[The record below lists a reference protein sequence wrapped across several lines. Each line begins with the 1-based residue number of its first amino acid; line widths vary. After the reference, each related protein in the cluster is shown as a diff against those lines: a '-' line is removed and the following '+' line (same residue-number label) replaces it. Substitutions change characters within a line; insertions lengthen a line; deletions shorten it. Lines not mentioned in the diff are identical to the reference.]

1 MMTYHSEHN
10 VLVIPR
16 PDGLLIAIDGK
27 CYMKHMTSKQYI
39 HLANDCNTAAI
50 AVMRDEETHTDQ
62 PKANHSVCPM

>member
-1 MMTYHSEHN
+1 MMKYHSEPN

-27 CYMKHMTSKQYI
+27 CYMKQMTSKQYV

-50 AVMRDEETHTDQ
+50 AVMRNEETETSQ
-62 PKANHSVCPM
+62 QKSNHSVCPL